1 VHLITETEASKR
13 LNLPPS
19 VLRALRRKGQAPR
32 HLVLLR
38 VVRYDTEDLDAWVL
52 SQMSAPST
60 INTTTAEVSTS
71 TTTTTPT
78 VANSK
83 EVPND

>member
-1 VHLITETEASKR
+1 MRLIPEIEASKR

-32 HLVLLR
+32 HILLLR
-38 VVRYDTEDLDAWVL
+38 KAHYDEDGLDAWAL
-52 SQMSAPST
+52 SQMSEPST
-60 INTTTAEVSTS
+60 TSTTVTTPTTTTA
-71 TTTTTPT
+71 PT
-78 VANSK
+78 AANSK